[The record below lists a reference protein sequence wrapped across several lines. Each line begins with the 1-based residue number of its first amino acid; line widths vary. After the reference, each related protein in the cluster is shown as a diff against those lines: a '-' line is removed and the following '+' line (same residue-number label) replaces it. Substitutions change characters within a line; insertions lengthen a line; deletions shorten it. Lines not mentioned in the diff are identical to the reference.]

1 VKKPRVTEEIGRIAI
16 VLDDWG
22 YNTNN
27 LELMEQ
33 IPFPLTAAV
42 LPNLPYSKH
51 VADALHARGR
61 EIILHLP
68 MEPKNES
75 GLESNTIMV
84 GMDKRTISAIIDNAV
99 SDFPYIKGVSNH
111 MGSKATEHLATMTAV
126 ADKLREKNMYL
137 LDSFVTSG
145 SVVTQAALGS
155 GIRTAK
161 RDIFLDNQSD
171 KSYIRQQIY
180 KLKTKAKLNGSAV
193 GIGHDRKNTL
203 LVLKETLPELEKE
216 GYRFVLLS
224 ELVQ

>member
-1 VKKPRVTEEIGRIAI
+1 
-16 VLDDWG
+16 
-22 YNTNN
+22 
-27 LELMEQ
+27 
-33 IPFPLTAAV
+33 
-42 LPNLPYSKH
+42 
-51 VADALHARGR
+51 
-61 EIILHLP
+61 
-68 MEPKNES
+68 
-75 GLESNTIMV
+75 
-84 GMDKRTISAIIDNAV
+84 
-99 SDFPYIKGVSNH
+99 
-111 MGSKATEHLATMTAV
+111 
-126 ADKLREKNMYL
+126 MYL